1 MAMIPV
7 YYNVRSLAVRKTT
20 TLATAGGIGLV
31 VFVFS
36 SVLMLSNGLKKTMG
50 KAGSND
56 VAIVL
61 RKGADAELSSS
72 IEDQQASVVKAAK
85 EVSVNEK
92 GSPRAVSEMVLVVAL
107 DRIGTYGIG
116 NVNIRGVPDGVMDF
130 RKGVKIVAG
139 RAANPGTDEVVVGA
153 AVRGRFVGL
162 DIGQTFELKKNRPV
176 KVVGV
181 FTDDGSSY
189 ESEVW
194 VDLNVGRG
202 IFGREGVCSSVR
214 VRLTSPE
221 SFEAFKISIEENR
234 QFALQVQREPDF
246 YEKQSEGTSKFIRIM
261 GLMIAFFFSV
271 GAMIGAMIT
280 MYSSIAHRRREIG
293 ILRALGFPQTTI
305 LLSFLIE
312 STLLAL
318 LGGGIGAVASMGMKF
333 VRFSTTNF
341 ANWSEIV
348 FNFEPTPQ
356 IVVGSL
362 LFAGLMGVLGGFFP
376 ALRAA
381 RMSPLEAM
389 RG

>member
-1 MAMIPV
+1 MIPV

-36 SVLMLSNGLKKTMG
+36 SVLMLSNGLKQTLG
-50 KAGSND
+50 RAGSPD
-56 VAIVL
+56 VAIVI
-61 RKGADAELSSS
+61 RKGSDAELASS
-72 IEDQQASVVKAAK
+72 IEDSQASVVKAAK

-92 GSPRAVSEMVLVVAL
+92 GGPRAVSEMVLVVAL
-107 DRIGTYGIG
+107 DKIGTYGFG
-116 NVNIRGVPDGVMDF
+116 NVNIRGVPEDVLDF
-130 RKGVKIVAG
+130 RRGVKVVAG
-139 RAANPGTDEVVVGA
+139 RMPRPGTDEVMVGA
-153 AVRGRFVGL
+153 AIRGRFVGL
-162 DIGQTFELKKNRPV
+162 DIGQSFELKKNRKV
-176 KVVGV
+176 NVVGV
-181 FTDDGSSY
+181 FSDAGSSY

-194 VDLNVGRG
+194 VDFNVGRG
-202 IFGREGVCSSVR
+202 IFGREATCSSVR

-221 SFEAFKISIEENR
+221 SFEAFKIGIEENR
-234 QFALQVQREPDF
+234 QFALTAMRETDF
-246 YEKQSEGTSKFIRIM
+246 YEKQSEGTSKFITAM

-312 STLLAL
+312 STLLSL
-318 LGGGIGAVASMGMKF
+318 FGGGLGAVASLGMKL

-348 FNFEPTPQ
+348 FHFEPTPR
-356 IVVGSL
+356 IVLGSL
-362 LFAGLMGVLGGFFP
+362 IFAGVMGILGGFFP